1 MAMVYKLY
9 YAEFSASMG
18 VRVLLEEIGAPYE
31 LLWMSID
38 RTVERDPE
46 FLKYNPNGWVP
57 VLLWEGESIFE
68 CGAITTFLCDRHPE
82 AGLAPA
88 VDDPK
93 RGRFLQWLFF
103 FSSSIQN
110 AFQMTYYPDRFVD
123 SAEIHINAQKR
134 SATRL
139 KELWQVLDD
148 AIGSNPWV
156 LGDKMS
162 AVDIYMFMISTWLR
176 EKHDHPM
183 PSQFSNVHRICERMI
198 ERPSVQLVYA
208 TYIDERVETSS

>member
-1 MAMVYKLY
+1 M
-9 YAEFSASMG
+9 
-18 VRVLLEEIGAPYE
+18 
-31 LLWMSID
+31 
-38 RTVERDPE
+38 
-46 FLKYNPNGWVP
+46 P

-82 AGLAPA
+82 TGLAPA

-123 SAEIHINAQKR
+123 SAESHGNAQKR
-134 SATRL
+134 SVTRL
-139 KELWQVLDD
+139 RELWQVMDD
-148 AIGSNPWV
+148 AIGDNPWV
-156 LGDKMS
+156 LGDKLS

-183 PSQFSNVHRICERMI
+183 PSEFSNVHRICEKMI
-198 ERPSVQLVYA
+198 KRPSVQLVYT
-208 TYIDERVETSS
+208 TYISERVETSSYRH